1 MSLINWS
8 GIHLRE
14 ADVAAPMQK
23 EWPEKDSEKFW
34 TMKELGENVKE
45 TMMMMMVVV
54 GLRGEFIL
62 KQNIK
67 RGLPN

>member
-1 MSLINWS
+1 MLQHQCRRN
-8 GIHLRE
+8 G
-14 ADVAAPMQK
+14 QK
-23 EWPEKDSEKFW
+23 KDSEKFG

>member
-1 MSLINWS
+1 MLQHQCRRN
-8 GIHLRE
+8 G
-14 ADVAAPMQK
+14 QK
-23 EWPEKDSEKFW
+23 KDSEKFW

-62 KQNIK
+62 KHNIK

>member
-1 MSLINWS
+1 MLQHQCRRN
-8 GIHLRE
+8 G
-14 ADVAAPMQK
+14 QK
-23 EWPEKDSEKFW
+23 KDLEKFW

>member
-1 MSLINWS
+1 
-8 GIHLRE
+8 
-14 ADVAAPMQK
+14 
-23 EWPEKDSEKFW
+23 
-34 TMKELGENVKE
+34 MKELGENVKE

>member
-1 MSLINWS
+1 MLQHQCRRN
-8 GIHLRE
+8 G
-14 ADVAAPMQK
+14 QK
-23 EWPEKDSEKFW
+23 KDSEKFW
-34 TMKELGENVKE
+34 TMKELRENVKE

>member
-1 MSLINWS
+1 MLQHQCRRN
-8 GIHLRE
+8 G
-14 ADVAAPMQK
+14 QK
-23 EWPEKDSEKFW
+23 KDSEKFW

-45 TMMMMMVVV
+45 TMMVVV